1 DAAYGLNL
9 FRGNLAVNDPNLKA
23 RARGYLNLEE
33 SVDSVRMVV
42 EVDTVFLDSIHLTT
56 TPTFLSGKL
65 DIDTKGIDLD
75 EIQGIARF
83 TEIKVGYKDRFLD
96 VGDFFFQSL
105 FAGGTRT
112 LSVNSDYLVAAASGP
127 CNLKQMM
134 KDLDMLGNQYLASL
148 INEEQPIADLERN
161 FSETYSLDLNVRLR
175 NPNPLIQ
182 LIQPDVSISKN
193 TILEGAFYQTEENTV
208 FNFFTSIDT
217 LSYQGNTAL

>member
-1 DAAYGLNL
+1 GLLTRFTTNGKFKTSIGDLEGRVNFDLVNDMPSIVSRVRVDNLDMGILAEDRKLLQKLSLDGRVNFKGNSVENAVVDLDAKISQLGIKNYNYTNITTDAAYGLNL

-112 LSVNSDYLVAAASGP
+112 LSVNSDY
-127 CNLKQMM
+127 
-134 KDLDMLGNQYLASL
+134 
-148 INEEQPIADLERN
+148 
-161 FSETYSLDLNVRLR
+161 
-175 NPNPLIQ
+175 
-182 LIQPDVSISKN
+182 
-193 TILEGAFYQTEENTV
+193 
-208 FNFFTSIDT
+208 
-217 LSYQGNTAL
+217 